1 MSDYLM
7 GQRVTELERRVQE
20 QAELIEALERQVA
33 ELLRRTVTFTP
44 IGVGQRIPDYPYP
57 AVRQYPVTGEVCPA
71 CNQKTPCICGSV
83 SCPYR
88 IQVT

>member
-20 QAELIEALERQVA
+20 QAELIQALERQVA
-33 ELLRRTVTFTP
+33 ELMRRTIPITP
-44 IGVGQRIPDYPYP
+44 IGVGQRLPPYP
-57 AVRQYPVTGEVCPA
+57 AVGQFPVVGEVCPA